1 MTDVI
6 GYRANLAVLVPST
19 NTVVEAEYVRIV
31 PPGVTVHAG
40 RMYVARPQL
49 HSDEATSDLLEDVR
63 NGFPTAVRDVM
74 TLEPDALLLG
84 MSAPAFYGG
93 LEGCISHEEEIRGL
107 AGDTGVPIVSGPRAI
122 LRALETI
129 GVNRIAVLSP
139 YQPVNDKEV
148 IGFFEGQGITLTKY
162 HGLRSST
169 ATGIA
174 KTPPEQVRG
183 ILRDLA
189 ETGPDAIVQVGTN
202 LAMAELADEAER
214 WLGMP
219 VLAINA
225 MTVWSALRN
234 LGIDDRVDGFGSILR
249 DH

>member
-19 NTVVEAEYVRIV
+19 NTVVEAEYVRMA
-31 PPGVTVHAG
+31 PHGVTVHAG

-49 HSDEATSDLLEDVR
+49 HSDESTSDLLEDVR
-63 NGFPTAVRDVM
+63 NGVPAAVRDVM

-93 LEGCISHEEEIRGL
+93 LDGCLAHENGIREL
-107 AGDTGVPIVSGPRAI
+107 AGGTIPVTSGPRAI
-122 LRALETI
+122 LRALERI
-129 GVNRIAVLSP
+129 GVDRIAVLSP

-169 ATGIA
+169 ATAIA
-174 KTPPEQVRG
+174 KTPPGQVRS
-183 ILRDLA
+183 ILRELA
-189 ETGPDAIVQVGTN
+189 ATGPDAIVQVGTN
-202 LAMAELADEAER
+202 LAMVELADEAER
-214 WLGMP
+214 WLDMP

-225 MTVWSALRN
+225 MTLWSALRD
-234 LGIDDRVDGFGSILR
+234 LGIDDRIDGFGTILR

>member
-19 NTVVEAEYVRIV
+19 NTVVEAEYVRMA
-31 PPGVTVHAG
+31 PNGVTIHAG
-40 RMYVARPQL
+40 RMYIARPQL
-49 HSDEATSDLLEDVR
+49 HSDDATSDLMEDVR
-63 NGFPTAVRDVM
+63 SGTPAAVRDVM

-93 LEGCISHEEEIRGL
+93 IDGCIAHEEGIREL
-107 AGDTGVPIVSGPRAI
+107 AGGSVPVTSGPRAI

-129 GVNRIAVLSP
+129 GVDRIAVLSP

-174 KTPPEQVRG
+174 KTPPDQVRA

-189 ETGPDAIVQVGTN
+189 STKPDAIVQVGTN
-202 LAMAELADEAER
+202 LAMAQLADEAER
-214 WLGMP
+214 WLDMP

-225 MTVWSALRN
+225 ITLWSALRDI
-234 LGIDDRVDGFGSILR
+234 GINDRVDGFGTILR

>member
-1 MTDVI
+1 
-6 GYRANLAVLVPST
+6 
-19 NTVVEAEYVRIV
+19 
-31 PPGVTVHAG
+31 
-40 RMYVARPQL
+40 
-49 HSDEATSDLLEDVR
+49 
-63 NGFPTAVRDVM
+63 M

-93 LEGCISHEEEIRGL
+93 IDGCIAHEEGIRQL
-107 AGDTGVPIVSGPRAI
+107 AGGSVPVTSGPRAI

-129 GVNRIAVLSP
+129 GVDRIAVLSP

-174 KTPPEQVRG
+174 KTPPDQVRA

-189 ETGPDAIVQVGTN
+189 STKPDAIVQVGTN
-202 LAMAELADEAER
+202 LAMAQLADEAER
-214 WLGMP
+214 WLDMP

-225 MTVWSALRN
+225 ITLWSALRDI
-234 LGIDDRVDGFGSILR
+234 GINDRVDGFGTILR